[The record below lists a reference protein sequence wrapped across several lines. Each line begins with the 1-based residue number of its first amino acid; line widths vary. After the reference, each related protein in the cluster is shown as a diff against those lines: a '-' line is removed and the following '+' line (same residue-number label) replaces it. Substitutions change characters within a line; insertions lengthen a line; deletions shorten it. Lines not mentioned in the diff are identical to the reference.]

1 MNSNNI
7 QMIMA
12 LLVHDYVQLSLESI
26 RNVEQ
31 IQVLAV
37 L

>member
-12 LLVHDYVQLSLESI
+12 LLVYDYVQLSLEFI
-26 RNVEQ
+26 RIVEQ

-37 L
+37 I